1 MEWKVE
7 EWKDS
12 RHIIRYLKNI
22 EREEKNLPITIKN
35 SMKENRPLGRRVN
48 CKLEEN
54 GSWGKKSVLLMTA
67 KRFRKISTKKRSS
80 DLKWKKYPDVLF
92 LRTVSV
98 G

>member
-1 MEWKVE
+1 
-7 EWKDS
+7 
-12 RHIIRYLKNI
+12 
-22 EREEKNLPITIKN
+22 
-35 SMKENRPLGRRVN
+35 MKENRPLGRRVN

>member
-1 MEWKVE
+1 ME

-12 RHIIRYLKNI
+12 RHIIRYLINI

-54 GSWGKKSVLLMTA
+54 GSWGKKKCAADDS
-67 KRFRKISTKKRSS
+67 KKI
-80 DLKWKKYPDVLF
+80 
-92 LRTVSV
+92 
-98 G
+98 